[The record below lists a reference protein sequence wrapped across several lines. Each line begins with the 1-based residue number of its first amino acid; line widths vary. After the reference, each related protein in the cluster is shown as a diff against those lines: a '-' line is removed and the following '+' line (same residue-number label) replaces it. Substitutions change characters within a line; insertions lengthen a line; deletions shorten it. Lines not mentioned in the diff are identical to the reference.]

1 MCAGF
6 YMVWLHACQNSPSPH
21 THANTPRDTWRVM
34 KRMLTHVHVLH
45 SHATPPPLWWLE
57 SRSRTTFYECNER
70 NKICD
75 ERLRLHRKVST
86 VNAVRM
92 SYNLRPS
99 ETQRCVNKWPAAW
112 QLAEGLQ
119 NRQWVLSMM
128 HLQSYLMRPNEL
140 YMLPHLMNSLELIE
154 CVLFIWLINNRTDT
168 RTSPEL
174 SAPIGC
180 SKQLLNTSFK
190 SSAMFSIF
198 VFVSAAGSARNTLS

>member
-1 MCAGF
+1 M
-6 YMVWLHACQNSPSPH
+6 HAKTAPL
-21 THANTPRDTWRVM
+21 
-34 KRMLTHVHVLH
+34 LTHMQTHPETH
-45 SHATPPPLWWLE
+45 GEWWNACWHMCTSCTHMPPPPLWWLE
-57 SRSRTTFYECNER
+57 SRSRTTFYEGNER

-92 SYNLRPS
+92 SSNLRPS

-190 SSAMFSIF
+190 SSAMFSIL